1 MDDATVY
8 YEPVI
13 QYLNDK
19 GLSIVD
25 LINVLLVEKKYRT
38 HPLTN
43 NLLVNRGTVIQTL
56 LGHNRLP
63 EHALNAVCA
72 TIERIYAQEIEELID
87 GDNGF
92 HFGAWQMIP
101 SDIEDFGL
109 VEMSKDYM
117 KLVPRLWS
125 LLDALLRAQKWRT
138 SLLLAPVSVMEG
150 VEENLPAGDRDEER
164 LEGSRQ

>member
-43 NLLVNRGTVIQTL
+43 NLLMNGGTVIQTL
-56 LGHNRLP
+56 LGHNCLP
-63 EHALNAVCA
+63 KHARNAVCA
-72 TIERIYAQEIEELID
+72 TIERICIC
-87 GDNGF
+87 
-92 HFGAWQMIP
+92 
-101 SDIEDFGL
+101 
-109 VEMSKDYM
+109 
-117 KLVPRLWS
+117 
-125 LLDALLRAQKWRT
+125 
-138 SLLLAPVSVMEG
+138 
-150 VEENLPAGDRDEER
+150 AGN
-164 LEGSRQ
+164 